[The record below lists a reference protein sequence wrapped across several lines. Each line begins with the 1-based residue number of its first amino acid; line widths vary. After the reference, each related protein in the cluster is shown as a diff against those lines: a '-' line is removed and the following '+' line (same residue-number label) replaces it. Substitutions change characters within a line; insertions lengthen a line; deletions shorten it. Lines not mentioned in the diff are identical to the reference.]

1 MEEFQLRYIVL
12 RINVISAGWQGVIMI
27 KARAYAFAFFVSLRG
42 AVLLGNYGLRKCIIK
57 VLVYK
62 NLILYYKDM
71 LIAIACTGC

>member
-1 MEEFQLRYIVL
+1 MF
-12 RINVISAGWQGVIMI
+12 
-27 KARAYAFAFFVSLRG
+27 SLRV

-62 NLILYYKDM
+62 NLIMYYKDM